1 MKYYQLNKQENIL
14 RKRKASKM
22 VSLDEAIIA
31 RYDKKGKHFEILVDP
46 KAVEMILE
54 GKKIDIMQYL
64 AIDLVFKDAKKGEKA
79 SEEALNEVFGTTD
92 VAEIAIK
99 IIKEGD
105 FQLTTKQRKEMQER
119 KRKAIVDYIA
129 KSAMDPRTKL
139 PHPRDRIERAIE
151 EAGVHIDA
159 FKPVE
164 EQLKKVIDAIRPIL
178 PISIENVKIEV
189 KIPAQY
195 AGRAYGE
202 IINMAKMLKEEWL
215 ADGSFKCVV
224 EIPAGMQTQFY
235 DKLNALT
242 KGEVVTRLLR

>member
-1 MKYYQLNKQENIL
+1 
-14 RKRKASKM
+14 M
-22 VSLDEAIIA
+22 VSLDEAIVA
-31 RYDKKGKHFEILVDP
+31 RYGKKGKHFEILVDP
-46 KAVEMILE
+46 KAVEMIME
-54 GKKIDIMQYL
+54 GKEINILDYM
-64 AIDLVFKDAKKGEKA
+64 AIDLIFKDASKGEKA
-79 SEEALNEVFGTTD
+79 AEESLREIFGTTD
-92 VAEIAIK
+92 VAEIALK
-99 IIKEGD
+99 IIKEGE

-119 KRKAIVDYIA
+119 KRKAIVDFIA
-129 KSAMDPRTKL
+129 RSAMDPHTKL

-164 EQLKKVIDAIRPIL
+164 EQVKKIISAIRPIL

-202 IINMAKMLKEEWL
+202 LINMAKMLKEEWQS
-215 ADGSFKCVV
+215 DGSFKCVV

-235 DKLNALT
+235 DKLNAMT
-242 KGEVVTRLLR
+242 KGEVVTRLLK

>member
-1 MKYYQLNKQENIL
+1 MKYEKYGL
-14 RKRKASKM
+14 S
-22 VSLDEAIIA
+22 
-31 RYDKKGKHFEILVDP
+31 FEIIVDVK
-46 KAVEMILE
+46 KAWEYKT
-54 GKKIDIMQYL
+54 GKEIDPTDVLQTFVIYEN
-64 AIDLVFKDAKKGEKA
+64 ARRGEKA